1 MSTISAGRPPAVPAI
16 RRVQAIAVRH
26 LLVTVR
32 NWQRVFDIA
41 VWPAVDTILYGSIA
55 TYAQRAPAGSHAR
68 TALSVVAGI
77 VMWHL
82 VYQAEI
88 AVATGFFEESHS
100 RQLPSLLV
108 TPLRPIEWVLGTAL
122 QGLAKVVLGIA
133 AVAGT
138 AAALYGY
145 DMFDAGPAILPVMG
159 LLLLNGWALALIV
172 VGLVLYFGAGS
183 EGLTWGLLFVILP
196 LSGAFYPVSALPSA
210 VRPLSAVLPTSYTF
224 TAARDV
230 TAHSASAGAHI
241 AVAALATAV
250 LMAFSIAFV
259 TGSLRIFQRRGF
271 ISRYQ

>member
-1 MSTISAGRPPAVPAI
+1 MSTISAGRPRAVLAI
-16 RRVQAIAVRH
+16 RRIQAIAIRH

-55 TYAQRAPAGSHAR
+55 TYAQHAPAGGPAR

-100 RQLPSLLV
+100 RQLPGLLV
-108 TPLRPIEWVLGTAL
+108 TPLRPLEWVLGTAL
-122 QGLAKVVLGIA
+122 QGMAKVVLGVT

-138 AAALYGY
+138 AALLYGY
-145 DMFDAGPAILPVMG
+145 DMFDPGPGIVPVMG

-172 VGLVLYFGAGS
+172 VALVLYFGAGS

-196 LSGAFYPVSALPSA
+196 LSGAFYPVSALPAA

-224 TAARDV
+224 AAARDV
-230 TAHSASAGAHI
+230 TAHSASAGTHI
-241 AVAALATAV
+241 AIAALATVALV
-250 LMAFSIAFV
+250 IVSVGFV
-259 TGSLRIFQRRGF
+259 TASLRTFQRRGF